1 LEREGYQVGP
11 DLFSI
16 RNQPKSAILLHIL
29 VPDQEITEGFTAQ
42 TVLTRDGRTLS
53 GLVASETGTSL
64 TLRMQQGKEENLSK
78 DEIEELAPSTT
89 SLMPQGLEK
98 DLSRQDLADL
108 LAFLKG
114 ERGE

>member
-1 LEREGYQVGP
+1 
-11 DLFSI
+11 
-16 RNQPKSAILLHIL
+16 
-29 VPDQEITEGFTAQ
+29 
-42 TVLTRDGRTLS
+42 
-53 GLVASETGTSL
+53 
-64 TLRMQQGKEENLSK
+64 MQQGKEESLSK